1 MRAKDWY
8 TILLFV
14 LGLIL
19 AVMVYRAS
27 GEQIRL
33 QWDPVEDVDGYL
45 LYQAIRAQNPD
56 TGQTEHVFDF
66 SSPIT
71 NEQFPD
77 GKIPRDVTQ
86 LSVDLPGDAGADTKY
101 MFTARAF
108 RGDEYSENSN
118 EVSYVVSLVPPL
130 PATELIGRYDKN
142 AGIISIAWEQP
153 PDEYDWRTVSHWI
166 VYYRIRDGEWT
177 AIGRI
182 DSDNDLTMEAP
193 FDAVTD
199 GRKES
204 VEFVIVSYRRSGVYS
219 ANSAVLTLDIDR
231 RNVPP
236 VQNLRINIEI
246 PVI

>member
-19 AVMVYRAS
+19 AVMVYRAN

-33 QWDPVEDVDGYL
+33 QWDPVDGVDGYL

-56 TGQTEHVFDF
+56 TGQQEHTFDF

-71 NEQFPD
+71 NEQFRD
-77 GKIPRDVTQ
+77 GKIPQDVTQ
-86 LSVDLPGDAGADTKY
+86 LSVELPGVEGADTKY
-101 MFTARAF
+101 MFVARAF
-108 RGDEYSENSN
+108 RGDEQSENSN

-130 PATELIGRYDKN
+130 PATELIGGYDKN

-153 PDEYDWRTVSHWI
+153 QDEYEWRTVSHWI
-166 VYYRIRDGEWT
+166 VYYRIGDGEWT

-182 DSDNDLTMEAP
+182 DSDHDLTMEAP
-193 FDAVTD
+193 FDAVA
-199 GRKES
+199 EEEQAS
-204 VEFVIVSYRRSGVYS
+204 VDFVIVSYRRSGVYS
-219 ANSAVLTLDIDR
+219 ANSQILTLDIDR
-231 RNVPP
+231 RDVPP

-246 PVI
+246 PVV